1 MIKLNILDVSKG
13 EVIGFINTGGQI
25 FVNMGK
31 MLIFFYQVV
40 DFCVELLNE
49 IRILEDLTL
58 VIPTQQLKLQ
68 TLRIYPREYKLIFS
82 AL

>member
-1 MIKLNILDVSKG
+1 MDVSKG

-40 DFCVELLNE
+40 EFCVELLNE
-49 IRILEDLTL
+49 IRILEDLS
-58 VIPTQQLKLQ
+58 
-68 TLRIYPREYKLIFS
+68 YPYPAIKATNTTHLSKGI
-82 AL
+82 